1 MAGLIFLAAV
11 VAFLLFCIWLS
22 KTIGNLVPN
31 AAWRGAVKVGIFLA
45 LLAAPFVDEVIGK
58 YQFEAL
64 CKANGIERADVSKAQ
79 GKRVRL
85 EVGEP
90 LPLYGTIMPGV
101 IKEWLYKDA
110 ERNEIVIHHKGYSAS
125 GGWLMRYTPVSMG
138 AHHPMLFPGGCPIDY
153 LDRDTIFSKNSITL
167 VN

>member
-64 CKANGIERADVSKAQ
+64 CKANGIERADVSKGQ
-79 GKRVRL
+79 GRRVKL
-85 EVGEP
+85 QVGVRS
-90 LPLYGTIMPGV
+90 LLDGTVMPISVEDWTYTDINTGGV
-101 IKEWLYKDA
+101 LFRHKDYYA
-110 ERNEIVIHHKGYSAS
+110 T
-125 GGWLMRYTPVSMG
+125 GGWLMRYTPISMG
-138 AHHPMLFPGGCPIDY
+138 SDHPMLFRGNGC
-153 LDRDTIFSKNSITL
+153 SL
-167 VN
+167 VLWQQLLNAAQVTVIN